1 MVSRTS
7 SRCVSAQLVLN
18 SLISPSVV
26 SGEAK
31 VEDFNRSWKD
41 GTAFV
46 ALLKSWRP
54 ELIDARFAK
63 APAEEKLRKVFEL
76 AEKHLGTVLFPY
88 NADLLTDIALLGI
101 TALDAQKIKES
112 DSDCTFELMT
122 YILNWHANYLTWQKQ
137 KETGTGKE
145 PTRGRHQTCLLLE
158 EGNKVDSSSEAAKEI
173 DKIIA
178 EIASSNPRL
187 DVVRVSFG

>member
-1 MVSRTS
+1 
-7 SRCVSAQLVLN
+7 
-18 SLISPSVV
+18 
-26 SGEAK
+26 
-31 VEDFNRSWKD
+31 
-41 GTAFV
+41 
-46 ALLKSWRP
+46 
-54 ELIDARFAK
+54 
-63 APAEEKLRKVFEL
+63 
-76 AEKHLGTVLFPY
+76 
-88 NADLLTDIALLGI
+88 
-101 TALDAQKIKES
+101 
-112 DSDCTFELMT
+112 MT

-187 DVVRVSFG
+187 DVVRVSCFG